1 MPETGRK
8 LKSLGFQLNA
18 RGRPL
23 KRWTIPRAAMETIV
37 NRLKLALWSACA
49 TLLTGAAHAAEPM
62 PTPSFPVPWQLN
74 LQTPAS
80 PVMERMYAFHT
91 ELLWITTAISLFVLA
106 LLVICIV
113 RFNERANPVP
123 SKTTHN
129 TLLEVI
135 WTAIPVLILVAI
147 AVPSYRLLY
156 YADRVSDA
164 DMTLKVT
171 GNQWYWS
178 YEYPDSDISFD
189 SVPIPDDKIDAS
201 KGEHRLLETD
211 NHVVLPIDTNVRI
224 LVTGADVI
232 HSWAVPAF
240 GVKTDTIPG
249 RTNESW
255 VRPTVLG
262 RFYGQCSELCGV
274 DHSFMP
280 ITVDVVSKEDFAK
293 WVASKKQSASAASS
307 TQYASA
313 QN

>member
-1 MPETGRK
+1 
-8 LKSLGFQLNA
+8 
-18 RGRPL
+18 
-23 KRWTIPRAAMETIV
+23 V
-37 NRLKLALWSACA
+37 NRLTLAVWSVCA
-49 TLLTGAAHAAEPM
+49 TAITAVSAHAAETM
-62 PTPSFPVPWQLN
+62 PTPSFPTRWQLN

-80 PVMERMYAFHT
+80 PVMERMVAFHN
-91 ELLWITTAISLFVLA
+91 ELLWIITAISLFVLA
-106 LLVICIV
+106 LLLICIF

-156 YADRVSDA
+156 FADRVDNA
-164 DMTLKVT
+164 DMTLKIT

-201 KGEHRLLETD
+201 KGEHRLLEVD
-211 NHVVLPIDTNVRI
+211 NHVVLPIDTNVR
-224 LVTGADVI
+224 LLMTGADVI
-232 HSWAVPAF
+232 HAWTIPAF
-240 GVKTDTIPG
+240 GVKTDAVPG

-255 VRPTVLG
+255 VRANKLG

-280 ITVDVVSKEDFAK
+280 IVVDVVSKDDFQK
-293 WVASKKQSASAASS
+293 WLESKKQSASATPS
-307 TQYASA
+307 TQLAA
-313 QN
+313 TQN

>member
-1 MPETGRK
+1 
-8 LKSLGFQLNA
+8 
-18 RGRPL
+18 
-23 KRWTIPRAAMETIV
+23 METIV

-49 TLLTGAAHAAEPM
+49 TVITGAAHAA
-62 PTPSFPVPWQLN
+62 
-74 LQTPAS
+74 
-80 PVMERMYAFHT
+80 
-91 ELLWITTAISLFVLA
+91 
-106 LLVICIV
+106 
-113 RFNERANPVP
+113 
-123 SKTTHN
+123 
-129 TLLEVI
+129 
-135 WTAIPVLILVAI
+135 
-147 AVPSYRLLY
+147 
-156 YADRVSDA
+156 DA

-178 YEYPDSDISFD
+178 YEYPDSDVSFD
-189 SVPIPDDKIDAS
+189 AVATPDDKIDAAA
-201 KGEHRLLETD
+201 GEHRLLETD

-240 GVKTDTIPG
+240 GVKTDTVPG

-280 ITVDVVSKEDFAK
+280 IVVDVVSKDDYAK
-293 WVASKKQSASAASS
+293 WVASKKQSASAAPS
-307 TQYASA
+307 TQFASA